1 MSYYAI
7 TALLARAYQYAG
19 MYDEAFQ
26 MADAVLKFKAT
37 GTQGSSYDMFSKDE
51 FWELRGNDFES
62 KKDLSIM
69 RRLTTIIV
77 WEVSLEKKQM
87 E

>member
-1 MSYYAI
+1 
-7 TALLARAYQYAG
+7 
-19 MYDEAFQ
+19 

-62 KKDLSIM
+62 KKDLKCISNLILQSIM

-77 WEVSLEKKQM
+77 WEVSLEKSRWNESGKLADARFG
-87 E
+87 